1 MQLYV
6 EVELC
11 PKLGSS
17 SDFVLLCWIQN
28 GDPASGLQSS
38 HCVEADPKL
47 GSSYDFALSGSPAI
61 VT

>member
-17 SDFVLLCWIQN
+17 SDFALLCWIQN

-38 HCVEADPKL
+38 HCVEAGPKL
-47 GSSYDFALSGSPAI
+47 GSSYDFAL
-61 VT
+61 